1 MSRGGRGGG
10 RGGRGGG
17 RGGRP
22 NVPWDTGDEP
32 DARPS
37 ELFPVC
43 YFLVLYL
50 CTPYWSA
57 RPQSLRY
64 DTSLTQQTAIPR
76 PNPPRTSLAREIR
89 RTTSPTSKA
98 PDPLLSSIYIQ
109 AYSPPRSDSASE
121 ALWPSTEECCLWY

>member
-37 ELFPVC
+37 ELFPVG
-43 YFLVLYL
+43 
-50 CTPYWSA
+50 
-57 RPQSLRY
+57 QS
-64 DTSLTQQTAIPR
+64 SS
-76 PNPPRTSLAREIR
+76 NFHEI
-89 RTTSPTSKA
+89 A
-98 PDPLLSSIYIQ
+98 N
-109 AYSPPRSDSASE
+109 
-121 ALWPSTEECCLWY
+121 

>member
-43 YFLVLYL
+43 YYSILFL
-50 CTPYWSA
+50 
-57 RPQSLRY
+57 
-64 DTSLTQQTAIPR
+64 I
-76 PNPPRTSLAREIR
+76 
-89 RTTSPTSKA
+89 
-98 PDPLLSSIYIQ
+98 
-109 AYSPPRSDSASE
+109 
-121 ALWPSTEECCLWY
+121 